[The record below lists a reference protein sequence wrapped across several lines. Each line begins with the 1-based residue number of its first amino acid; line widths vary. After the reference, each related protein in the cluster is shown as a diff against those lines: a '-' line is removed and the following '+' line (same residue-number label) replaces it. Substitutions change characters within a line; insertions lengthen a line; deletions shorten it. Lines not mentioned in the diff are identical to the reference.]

1 MKYFLYIFFLIL
13 IILFFAYINSK
24 SKEHFIAKINE
35 LYYRPIVRNSRL
47 TIEGFYK
54 KMSQHVNN
62 NNRNI
67 TIQSRDNYTEELTN
81 QNN

>member
-24 SKEHFIAKINE
+24 SKEPFIAKINE

-67 TIQSRDNYTEELTN
+67 NKFLAN
-81 QNN
+81 LGLV

>member
-24 SKEHFIAKINE
+24 SKEPFIAKMNE

-47 TIEGFYK
+47 TIEGFYE
-54 KMSQHVNN
+54 KMSQQVNS
-62 NNRNI
+62 NNRYMNKI
-67 TIQSRDNYTEELTN
+67 FANLGVV
-81 QNN
+81 